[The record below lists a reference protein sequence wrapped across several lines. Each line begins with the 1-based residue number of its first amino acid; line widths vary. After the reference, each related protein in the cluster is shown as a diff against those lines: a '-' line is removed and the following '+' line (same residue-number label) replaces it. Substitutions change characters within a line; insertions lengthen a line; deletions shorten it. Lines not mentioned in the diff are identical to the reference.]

1 MHHYKWNLENNINHL
16 QYYKCN
22 LENAYKFFF
31 VLILELKYFA
41 NDKCM
46 DLIAHA
52 SLPTLF
58 QNKFWCIIG
67 IKSKCKLPFKLF
79 MATTIYVTKHMMPI
93 RLFNFGIQCKIIHTN
108 LKLFN
113 LVLCNGCGNFKYQFF
128 GQFNNNLMSQCKW
141 NLENNINHTQY

>member
-1 MHHYKWNLENNINHL
+1 MPHYKWNLENNINHL

-67 IKSKCKLPFKLF
+67 IKSNCKMQITFQAF
-79 MATTIYVTKHMMPI
+79 H
-93 RLFNFGIQCKIIHTN
+93 
-108 LKLFN
+108 
-113 LVLCNGCGNFKYQFF
+113 GNNYICYK
-128 GQFNNNLMSQCKW
+128 
-141 NLENNINHTQY
+141 TPDA